1 MLQPVK
7 KPLQILN
14 ASAGSGKTFNLV
26 MTYLKL
32 ILGPDKSVD
41 TFAHIMAMTFT
52 NKAAHEMKSRIIT
65 ALDDLAN
72 AHVKS
77 ENEAKKA
84 NQYAL
89 QVSEEIGISTNEL
102 QTKAQKALKQLLH
115 RYEDFHVMTIDK
127 FNLRLIRSF
136 SKDLDLPADFQI
148 ILNEDEVLDQ
158 VIDQILDNLDEKNQK
173 KLTEIVLNYS
183 REKLNE
189 EEGWNFQRDLKNFA
203 KVLTNE
209 KYFVEIE
216 QLMLGDYSNER
227 YAQLKLDINQLKA
240 EIEQKA
246 SQLFTL
252 FSTVDENLLPGKTN
266 NSKAFAKLVDTTKL
280 FEGNIDNESFFTNAM
295 LKNFEKTEYD
305 SSLAR
310 AAGEFQLFYSEKTKD
325 WRFKRLLRKNFYN
338 MALLQFVYT
347 ELEDVK
353 QSEQLIRI
361 SEFNKLISN
370 LIKNEDAP
378 FIYEKL
384 GNRFHHFL
392 LDEFQDTSR
401 LQWMNIVPLMHESLG
416 KEKENLIVGD
426 PKQSIYRFKN
436 GLAEQFVA
444 LPEIYNPER
453 EMDIIQ
459 KSSFFKSMGEKK
471 PLLENWRSSQEI
483 VNFNNAF
490 FTILR
495 ASDQVV
501 DSSKVFYEDVVQI
514 PKGKS
519 GGMVKIYSE
528 KKSEDKDLED
538 AQTLFLLNSWVEECI
553 ADGIPKGDICIL
565 GYTKG
570 ECNRWANVLS
580 GQGHK
585 VVSADSL
592 LVDSDHTV
600 KLSIAYLKW
609 RKNPSGE
616 LEGKRFVELFYAR
629 KNRNSIEN
637 ISKFWKTRTRE
648 NGKEYA
654 FFDIQSFLIQEFG
667 SEENF
672 FFPFETIYRLM
683 QGFYQLIEGNEIQ
696 NPYLHH
702 LSDLGHQFDLQHGP
716 DLELFLEEY
725 EKNGKKS
732 AVQIPENKDAIKI
745 MTGHKSK
752 GLEFPVVIIP
762 NIDWSVESKQSQF
775 LIREQGEFVYTSLSA
790 SNKLEFIKNMHSEEY
805 NQNLLD
811 KINLCYVMFTRPVDR
826 LYVGN
831 IYKKDKT
838 RFGNYAHNLFC
849 SQFKILDSER
859 IETQLGE
866 RNHATVKEVTKHS
879 NDFSPIDLKDKLWF
893 PDISIQEELYNEPIS
908 LSEERRFGNQLHWL
922 LSKIKHPREVNYW
935 MNEGMLR
942 GELERLFEP
951 KLFAELD
958 RILNFDL
965 YKQLL
970 EESDEVLSEQ
980 AIIIAPN
987 ETKRPDKIFKFADKT
1002 IVLDYKTGIANEKHI
1017 KQVQQYI
1024 KTLHTI
1030 NFPTVSGIVFYTQ
1043 KLEFEMV

>member
-1 MLQPVK
+1 MLQTAE

-26 MTYLKL
+26 LTYLKL
-32 ILGPDKSVD
+32 ILGPGKSVD

-52 NKAAHEMKSRIIT
+52 NKAAHEMKSRIIA
-65 ALDDLAN
+65 ALDTLAN
-72 AHVKS
+72 PDAKS
-77 ENEAKKA
+77 DSDAKKA

-89 QVSEEIGISTNEL
+89 LVSMQIGISTEEL
-102 QTKAQKALKQLLH
+102 QTQAQKALKQLLH

-209 KYFVEIE
+209 KYFAEIE
-216 QLMLGDYSNER
+216 QLMEGDYSNER
-227 YAQLKLDINQLKA
+227 YAQIKLDINQLKA
-240 EIEQKA
+240 EIEQRA
-246 SQLFTL
+246 NQLFTL
-252 FSTVDENLLPGKTN
+252 ATPFDFNTFPGKTN
-266 NSKAFAKLVDTTKL
+266 TKKAFEKLVDWTKL
-280 FEGNIDNESFFTNAM
+280 VEGNDTNSGFFSNAM
-295 LKNFEKTEYD
+295 LTNFEKSGFD
-305 SSLAR
+305 PQLAQ
-310 AAGEFQLFYSEKTKD
+310 AALAFQSYYVEKMVE

-401 LQWMNIVPLMHESLG
+401 LQWMNIVPLMHESLSNG
-416 KEKENLIVGD
+416 KENLIVGD

-444 LPEIYNPER
+444 LPSIYNPEKEAETNR
-453 EMDIIQ
+453 
-459 KSSFFKSMGEKK
+459 KSAFFNALGEKK

-483 VNFNNAF
+483 VAFNNAF

-495 ASDQVV
+495 DSSQVV

-514 PKGKS
+514 PKGKT

-528 KKSEDKDLED
+528 QLSDDKELED
-538 AQTLFLLNSWVEECI
+538 SQTLFLLHSWVEECI

-580 GQGHK
+580 SQGHK

-609 RKNPSGE
+609 RRNPSGE

-629 KNRNSIEN
+629 KNSNSIEN
-637 ISKFWKTRTRE
+637 ISKFWKTRTSE

-667 SEENF
+667 SEDNF
-672 FFPFETIYRLM
+672 FFAFETIYNLL
-683 QGFYQLIEGNEIQ
+683 QGFYQRIDGNEIH

-725 EKNGKKS
+725 EKSGKKS

-762 NIDWSVESKQSQF
+762 NMDWNVESKQSQF
-775 LIREQGEFVYTSLSA
+775 LIREQGEFVYTSLS
-790 SNKLEFIKNMHSEEY
+790 SNNKLEFIKNMHSEEY

-811 KINLCYVMFTRPVDR
+811 KINLCYVLFTRPVDR

-831 IYKKDKT
+831 IYKADKT

-849 SQFKILDSER
+849 TQFNILDSER
-859 IETQLGE
+859 IEIQLGE
-866 RNHATVKEVTKHS
+866 KSIKTESIETKTS

-893 PDISIQEELYNEPIS
+893 PDISIQEDLYNEPVS

-922 LSKIKHPREVNYW
+922 LSKIKHPREVKYW

-942 GELERLFEP
+942 GELERSFES

-970 EESDEVLSEQ
+970 EESEEVLSEQ

-987 ETKRPDKIFKFADKT
+987 ETKRPDKIFKFSDKT
-1002 IVLDYKTGIANEKHI
+1002 IVLDYKTGMINEKHI

-1024 KTLHTI
+1024 KTLHAM